1 MTKAQQDDPPVRD
14 RAAPNAPGT
23 AGHLPPVEIRTAAAR
38 VVAESGDMPREELI
52 VATARLLGF
61 ARVGADLR
69 GVIDG
74 TL

>member
-1 MTKAQQDDPPVRD
+1 MRD
-14 RAAPNAPGT
+14 RSAPNAPGT
-23 AGHLPPVEIRTAAAR
+23 PRYLPPVEIGAAAAK

-69 GVIDG
+69 GVIDN